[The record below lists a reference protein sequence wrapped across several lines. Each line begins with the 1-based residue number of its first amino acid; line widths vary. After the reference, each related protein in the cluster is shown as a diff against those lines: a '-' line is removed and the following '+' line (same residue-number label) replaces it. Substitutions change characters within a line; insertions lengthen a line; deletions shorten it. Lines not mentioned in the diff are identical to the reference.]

1 MGNFLYELSEGR
13 EVTTIDDFFEFL
25 RRNVPKGTFAYSYY
39 TYPVKMNKFAKTA
52 DGMRGE
58 PNEYIGRAFKHK
70 PFEFHWEQ
78 TYAEAMRAKNPD
90 YVFKGGTTE
99 YTPVEGEKIVQNG
112 PNGMY
117 FPIVPTG
124 GGGKPV
130 YTIDWEI
137 VDGSIL
143 APFLPPERP
152 FDPNTPY
159 PIPMLMDRLAGLSAG
174 GAFWKNPDF
183 KFQYMGQ
190 NAAKFQ

>member
-1 MGNFLYELSEGR
+1 MSNFIYELSEGR
-13 EVTTIDDFFEFL
+13 EITTIDDFFEFL
-25 RRNVPKGTFAYSYY
+25 RRSVQKGTFAYAYY
-39 TYPVKMNKFAKTA
+39 TYPVKMNKFAKTPE
-52 DGMRGE
+52 GMRGD

-70 PFEFHWEQ
+70 PFEFRWEQ
-78 TYAEAMRAKNPD
+78 TYAEAMRLKNPD

-99 YTPVEGEKIVQNG
+99 YTPVEGEKIVQTG

-130 YTIDWEI
+130 FTVDWKIIDS
-137 VDGSIL
+137 SIIE
-143 APFLPPERP
+143 PFLPPP
-152 FDPNTPY
+152 SAGGPPV
-159 PIPMLMDRLAGLSAG
+159 IPMLMDRVAGLSAG